1 MQKIPHQFST
11 AHLPNY
17 KTEILLRNLKGE
29 CWTVN
34 SVPDSKGR
42 LVHTFCGG
50 WMAFVRGNDVK
61 IGDICI
67 FELVGNCEM
76 RVHISGVGKS
86 GLDHQVGEAPSNE
99 LALITSTSNH
109 HLSL

>member
-1 MQKIPHQFST
+1 MQKIPYQFSI

-17 KTEILLRNLKGE
+17 KTEVVLRNSKGE

-42 LVHTFCGG
+42 LMHTFCGG
-50 WMAFVRGNDVK
+50 WMAFVRANDVK

-67 FELVGNCEM
+67 FELVGKFEM
-76 RVHISGVGKS
+76 RVHISTVGQR
-86 GLDHQVGEAPSNE
+86 GLDYQGGEVTSNE
-99 LALITSTSNH
+99 LALISAANNR
-109 HLSL
+109 LSL